1 MLSMMKYPLKIVHGC
16 TLSEL
21 EGFLK
26 ESCDIFDKSVSLE
39 PTSLGGWSNV
49 NFRGRSSGIEFVL
62 KLPWSTEVF
71 DSNPYNP
78 IYDLSLFF
86 SRLDIASPPLEVGRL
101 PNSSETPFCI
111 VEYIPGTSLP
121 SIGKANEN
129 DLLSLK
135 KSHQILKREKPPNI
149 PKYESP
155 FNYFNAIRSPVEEHD
170 WLSKASTET
179 LDILNQYELLLP
191 SVVSSIEII
200 GYWSGET
207 MHGDL
212 WIPNIIFRSKR
223 NALLLDLEACATGD
237 SRYDLAYLLEAHES
251 ASIKEIPLLFEDEDV
266 NFINSL
272 RPLALTSVID
282 WSITRLLSME
292 SGIVEQNLNTP
303 NIYSMILGYVREKI
317 VRLGFLLH

>member
-1 MLSMMKYPLKIVHGC
+1 MMKYPLKIVHGC

-39 PTSLGGWSNV
+39 PASLGGWSNV
-49 NFRGRSSGIEFVL
+49 NFRGQSSGIDFVL

-71 DSNPYNP
+71 DSNPYNLMH
-78 IYDLSLFF
+78 DLSFFF
-86 SRLDIASPPLEVGRL
+86 SRLDIAAPPLEVGRL
-101 PNSSETPFCI
+101 PNSSETPFYI
-111 VEYIPGTSLP
+111 VEYIPGITHS
-121 SIGKANEN
+121 SIVNADET

-135 KSHQILKREKPPNI
+135 KTHQILKREKPPNI

-155 FNYFNAIRSPVEEHD
+155 FNYFNAIRSLVEEHD
-170 WLSKASTET
+170 WLSKVSTET

-200 GYWSGET
+200 DNWSGET
-207 MHGDL
+207 MHGDF
-212 WIPNIIFRSKR
+212 WIPNIVFRSKR
-223 NALLLDLEACATGD
+223 NALLLDFEACATGD

-251 ASIKEIPLLFEDEDV
+251 TSSKEIPLLYEDEDI

-282 WSITRLLSME
+282 WSIARLLSME

-303 NIYSMILGYVREKI
+303 KIHSMILEYAREKL
-317 VRLGFLLH
+317 VRLGSLLH